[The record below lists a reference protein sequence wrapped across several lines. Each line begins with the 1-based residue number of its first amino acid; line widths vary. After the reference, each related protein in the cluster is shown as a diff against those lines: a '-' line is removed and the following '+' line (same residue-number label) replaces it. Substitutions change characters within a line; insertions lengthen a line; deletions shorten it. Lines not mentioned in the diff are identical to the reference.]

1 MTPSKETRAMAL
13 NQNSSRMRWQFVGL
27 TILMLGAFLQIHSMV
42 AVPKFGDGYAEHI
55 ILLDQACSELR
66 SAKML
71 DDSKP
76 TNDAFPCSFTGY
88 TYETQI
94 AGLLTVDG
102 ISENIKGRCLTIA
115 ANVIDTRRSYVE
127 KGYPRQTDM
136 PAHVLANCKGKIP

>member
-1 MTPSKETRAMAL
+1 MEM
-13 NQNSSRMRWQFVGL
+13 NQMNSRRRWRFVGL
-27 TILMLGAFLQIHSMV
+27 TILTLGALLQIHSMA
-42 AVPKFGDGYAEHI
+42 AVPKLGEGYAEHI

-71 DDSKP
+71 DGSKP
-76 TNDAFPCSFTGY
+76 ANDAFPCSFTGY

-102 ISENIKGRCLTIA
+102 ISENIKGHCLTIA

-136 PAHVLANCKGKIP
+136 PAHVRANCKGKIP